1 MTTETKEV
9 FYTDKQLQ
17 ERWHCSHMKLWRMR
31 QQGKLRSFKAG
42 GTGPNLTPH
51 SEVKANEEGAEART
65 AQNGEAA

>member
-9 FYTDKQLQ
+9 LYTDKQLK

-42 GTGPNLTPH
+42 GTGPNLTPIR
-51 SEVKANEEGAEART
+51 K
-65 AQNGEAA
+65 